1 MAFNINSSINMKSIN
16 KVSSVANNVAFKDKF
31 YDDVEKGTYAEIDYS
46 DAAGIDI
53 QEGIEAAEKARE
65 DRIKREQEEAR
76 RKAEEARLKLE
87 QERQAKLDQLE
98 DLYKQRDD
106 NNGLFH
112 PFKEA
117 EIEEKIRKLENELSV
132 PHKPDGWES
141 FCDTCEDAAATAV
154 SFVDT
159 AIDTTA
165 TFGLSVVEG
174 VVDVGETIVDGA
186 VQVGGGLI
194 AYGVSAFD
202 EEAGAAMKKGIQDFV
217 AYDASGAFYDAAV
230 DLAGIDED
238 IAYGW
243 AHTAGNITG
252 QVAGYAAITVFT
264 GGAGTMALSGLAAAG
279 STAETAYAN
288 GASFDEA
295 MVASTINGIVGAAA
309 GKGMDKL
316 GAFAKGAT
324 SLKGVMGYAA
334 GGVAIGATEPFV
346 NTVVEYNT
354 YGNNNGQSY
363 LDYMD
368 ASGGWTKVGIG
379 AGAGGLSI
387 GAQSFKGYKVNSDY
401 IDKVVDGKTSDYVW
415 DTAKSMNAGKKFRD
429 LDKTTQQQLMDKVD
443 LNSDAYKLKKAE
455 YENIAKDT
463 IHSVVDLDASGKLK
477 NGYDSTKVMKG
488 IQEDIPQ
495 EAYLKS
501 KVVDD
506 WRASFEPD
514 AAGKAEVYLFQDSSN
529 SYAVSDGVVGRPPS
543 SATTGVGDGG
553 AFVMTKS
560 QYEKLLA
567 DRTIFDANGKC
578 IDTDKLGKELGGVK
592 FSGTPVSVKQT
603 VDVNS
608 IELPRGNNQGAFLGE
623 WRPGGKTSGGVV
635 EGVVPQ
641 NFTSGSSKGTTISG
655 TTVQLTTH

>member
-16 KVSSVANNVAFKDKF
+16 KVSSIANNVAFKDKF
-31 YDDVEKGTYAEIDYS
+31 YDDVEKGTYEEIDYS

-53 QEGIEAAEKARE
+53 QEGIEAANKARE

-87 QERQAKLDQLE
+87 QERQAKLDKLN

-117 EIEEKIRKLENELSV
+117 EIEEKIRKLEKELAV

-154 SFVDT
+154 SFVET

-217 AYDASGAFYDAAV
+217 AYDASKKFYDTAV

-379 AGAGGLSI
+379 AGAGGVSI
-387 GAQSFKGYKVNSDY
+387 GVQAYKGYKSNKVKVSSNLRKLNIGGTEVVTELTDDELIKFANDFYGMDPPITSLDDY
-401 IDKVVDGKTSDYVW
+401 PDFGVVENRSSLKIEDGKLTIDWVENQG
-415 DTAKSMNAGKKFRD
+415 AVAGTRKP
-429 LDKTTQQQLMDKVD
+429 
-443 LNSDAYKLKKAE
+443 
-455 YENIAKDT
+455 
-463 IHSVVDLDASGKLK
+463 
-477 NGYDSTKVMKG
+477 TK
-488 IQEDIPQ
+488 I
-495 EAYLKS
+495 
-501 KVVDD
+501 
-506 WRASFEPD
+506 
-514 AAGKAEVYLFQDSSN
+514 AAGTEFDRYGNPNGNFVGAMEV
-529 SYAVSDGVVGRPPS
+529 
-543 SATTGVGDGG
+543 
-553 AFVMTKS
+553 
-560 QYEKLLA
+560 
-567 DRTIFDANGKC
+567 DANGKFKGVDLGGRRIIKKEGSQAYTKYTVLKD
-578 IDTDKLGKELGGVK
+578 IDSSSLSDAMTKLKTTDPDLFKEITIQMKHDGFNYIDLPDGSVKIDINEAKIAPAYGHKGGGTQYELPIRTGYLKELG
-592 FSGTPVSVKQT
+592 F
-603 VDVNS
+603 
-608 IELPRGNNQGAFLGE
+608 
-623 WRPGGKTSGGVV
+623 
-635 EGVVPQ
+635 
-641 NFTSGSSKGTTISG
+641 ISY
-655 TTVQLTTH
+655 